1 MEKETQNQEEHDTGT
16 KKAKAPGEG
25 SQKSGFWKGVLTGAL
40 VTAFAGLA
48 VVGVASGINVI
59 ERSVNGIPHPLR
71 AHRRRLRTVST

>member
-48 VVGVASGINVI
+48 DVNVTAS
-59 ERSVNGIPHPLR
+59 IPVR
-71 AHRRRLRTVST
+71 GS

>member
-48 VVGVASGINVI
+48 VVGVASAINVI
-59 ERSVNGIPHPLR
+59 ERSVTG
-71 AHRRRLRTVST
+71 S